1 MPENHSSISKH
12 MTVFLSKSL
21 EKIQKKKKKKKKKNK
36 TKKKKSIHRTYINLQ
51 VDINTNTSILVSLL
65 VKQKTS

>member
-1 MPENHSSISKH
+1 

-21 EKIQKKKKKKKKKNK
+21 EKIQKKK
-36 TKKKKSIHRTYINLQ
+36 KKKKSIHRTYINLQ

>member
-21 EKIQKKKKKKKKKNK
+21 EKIQK
-36 TKKKKSIHRTYINLQ
+36 KKKKSIHRTYINLQ

>member
-21 EKIQKKKKKKKKKNK
+21 EKIQKKK
-36 TKKKKSIHRTYINLQ
+36 KKKKSIHRTYINLQ